1 MGRVQRL
8 GQPEWDGDLDGD
20 RSTHAD
26 TDSYSYADTNPDTDT
41 NTHTSAQE
49 ATQEA
54 QETWWTRGRET
65 PEGLAEK
72 DGEAGEEGRQTD
84 SRAQTKAPVKIRT
97 WCLPHFPKE
106 GKCGPPMLGLDRKG

>member
-26 TDSYSYADTNPDTDT
+26 TYSYADTYPDTHAD
-41 NTHTSAQE
+41 TSAQE
-49 ATQEA
+49 AAQEA
-54 QETWWTRGRET
+54 QETWWTRGREA

-72 DGEAGEEGRQTD
+72 KGEAGEEGRQTG
-84 SRAQTKAPVKIRT
+84 SGVQTKASVKIRK

-106 GKCGPPMLGLDRKG
+106 GKCEPPTSSHYSRRITA